1 MIWSSVTGLHAA
13 LNDLPPALL
22 VAALAFD
29 LAGAW
34 TKRESLK
41 AAGFW
46 TLTVAAG
53 GALLAVLSG
62 LRAEAVIEHGSVMHR
77 TIERHETLAITATVL
92 IVGLAGWR
100 VWRRQAMP
108 MREHRAYLAS
118 LAITTLGIV
127 WTASVGGR
135 IVFDHAGGIE
145 TRVLESAVAE
155 RTAGHEHAPGE
166 EHEQQDAEGSATDVG
181 ENAGEDDNTHPAGTP
196 PHQHE

>member
-1 MIWSSVTGLHAA
+1 MIWNSVTELHAA

-22 VAALAFD
+22 VASLTFD
-29 LAGAW
+29 LAGVW

-62 LRAEAVIEHGSVMHR
+62 LRAEGVIEHGSVVHR
-77 TIERHETLAITATVL
+77 TIERHETLAIAVTVL
-92 IVGLAGWR
+92 MVALAGWR
-100 VWRRQAMP
+100 VWRREAMP
-108 MREHRAYLAS
+108 RREQQVYLAT
-118 LAITTLGIV
+118 AAVATLGIV

-135 IVFDHAGGIE
+135 IMFDHAGGIE
-145 TRVLESAVAE
+145 TRVLEAAATE
-155 RTAGHEHAPGE
+155 RAAGHEHAPGE
-166 EHEQQDAEGSATDVG
+166 EHDDDESAETSATSEGG
-181 ENAGEDDNTHPAGTP
+181 EEDHEHAPGTP

>member
-1 MIWSSVTGLHAA
+1 MIWSSVTELHAA

-22 VAALAFD
+22 VASLAFD
-29 LAGAW
+29 LTGAW

-77 TIERHETLAITATVL
+77 TIERHETLAIAVTAL
-92 IVGLAGWR
+92 MVGLAGWR
-100 VWRRQAMP
+100 VWRRGAMSL
-108 MREHRAYLAS
+108 REHRAYLVS
-118 LAITTLGIV
+118 LAVTTLGIV

-166 EHEQQDAEGSATDVG
+166 EHEQPGATDVG
-181 ENAGEDDNTHPAGTP
+181 ENAGEDDPTHPDGTP